1 MKNVGSKD
9 AMIRYILAAILVV
22 LGIYMGATS
31 GLSILLYIVAFV
43 LVVTAYVKVCPIWKI
58 LKINTLDKK

>member
-1 MKNVGSKD
+1 MKNVGSRD

-22 LGIYMGATS
+22 VGIYMGATS
-31 GLSILLYIVAFV
+31 GLSIVLYVVAVV
-43 LVVTAYVKVCPIWKI
+43 LVVTASVKVCPIWKI